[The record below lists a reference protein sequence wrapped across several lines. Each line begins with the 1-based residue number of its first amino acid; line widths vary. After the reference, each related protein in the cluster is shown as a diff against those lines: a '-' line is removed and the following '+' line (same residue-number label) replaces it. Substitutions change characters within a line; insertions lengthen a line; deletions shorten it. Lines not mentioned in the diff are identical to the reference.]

1 MKIKY
6 TPKYIM
12 TSVYSLDGNS
22 IFEVAKR
29 FERLGIQE
37 LKKTPLETMARIK
50 SGQDT
55 GSSKWLSDFNNL
67 YGLANQLQVK
77 TTLQEGDQSFL
88 KQQLEAEYTQ
98 YKLDNADT
106 REAVQ
111 NRIENEI
118 ERQTNA
124 KSVVEEEVEDFNK
137 IPDLIERR
145 FLIEIALDIWSK
157 RFTGVTRGSKYKAT
171 LRDNLDF
178 IENQQMALKLGSPD
192 VAQQNII
199 YKTLSQSDST
209 IANLLQQ
216 MTPLTDTLYNTFKSK
231 LSQWTIE
238 IDSNLQEA
246 LKDDAQTIQMNFS
259 KSSASPEISKYA
271 VIFKRLQKKYNELN
285 NIIQN
290 MGSTI
295 DDRASINLNPN
306 EP

>member
-1 MKIKY
+1 
-6 TPKYIM
+6 M

-22 IFEVAKR
+22 VFEVAKR
-29 FERLGIQE
+29 FERLAMKE
-37 LKKTPLETMARIK
+37 LKKTPDETIARIK

-77 TTLQEGDQSFL
+77 TTLQQGDQSFL

-98 YKLDNADT
+98 YKLDNVDT
-106 REAVQ
+106 KEAVKNQ
-111 NRIENEI
+111 LSVSLEKGL
-118 ERQTNA
+118 TDL
-124 KSVVEEEVEDFNK
+124 KSIMEAEVEEMNK
-137 IPDLIERR
+137 IPDLMERR
-145 FLIEIALDIWSK
+145 FLIEIALDVWSNK
-157 RFTGVTRGSKYKAT
+157 FAGAVRGSKYKAT
-171 LRDNLDF
+171 LKENLDF
-178 IENQQMALKLGSPD
+178 IKNQQMALKLGSPD

-216 MTPLTDTLYNTFKSK
+216 MTPLTESLYNTFKSK

-238 IDSNLQEA
+238 IDSELQEA
-246 LKDDAQTIQMNFS
+246 LKGDAQTIKENFS
-259 KSSASPEISKYA
+259 VSSASPEISKYD
-271 VIFKRLQKKYNELN
+271 VIFKRLQKKYSELN
-285 NIIQN
+285 NLIQN

-295 DDRASINLNPN
+295 DDRSSINLNPN

>member
-1 MKIKY
+1 
-6 TPKYIM
+6 M

-22 IFEVAKR
+22 VFEVAKR
-29 FERLGIQE
+29 FERLGMKE
-37 LKKTPLETMARIK
+37 LKKTPDETIARIK

-77 TTLQEGDQSFL
+77 TTLQQGDQSFL

-98 YKLDNADT
+98 YKLDNVDT
-106 REAVQ
+106 KEAVKNQ
-111 NRIENEI
+111 LSVSL
-118 ERQTNA
+118 ERGLTDS
-124 KSVVEEEVEDFNK
+124 KSIMETEVEEMNK
-137 IPDLIERR
+137 IPDLMERR
-145 FLIEIALDIWSK
+145 FLIEIALDVWSNK
-157 RFTGVTRGSKYKAT
+157 FAGAVKGGKYKAT
-171 LRDNLDF
+171 LKENLDF
-178 IENQQMALKLGSPD
+178 IKNQQMALKLGSPD

-216 MTPLTDTLYNTFKSK
+216 MTPLTESLYNTFKSK

-238 IDSNLQEA
+238 IDSELQEA
-246 LKDDAQTIQMNFS
+246 LKGDAQTIKENFS
-259 KSSASPEISKYA
+259 VSSASPEISKYD
-271 VIFKRLQKKYNELN
+271 VIFKRLQKKYSELN
-285 NIIQN
+285 NLIQN

-295 DDRASINLNPN
+295 DDRSSINLNPN

>member
-1 MKIKY
+1 
-6 TPKYIM
+6 M

-22 IFEVAKR
+22 VFEVAKR
-29 FERLGIQE
+29 FERLAMKE
-37 LKKTPLETMARIK
+37 LKKTPDETIARIK

-77 TTLQEGDQSFL
+77 TTLQQGDQSFL

-98 YKLDNADT
+98 YKLDNVDT
-106 REAVQ
+106 KEAVKNQ
-111 NRIENEI
+111 LSVSLEKGL
-118 ERQTNA
+118 TDS
-124 KSVVEEEVEDFNK
+124 KSIMETEVEEMNK
-137 IPDLIERR
+137 IPDLMERR
-145 FLIEIALDIWSK
+145 FLIEIALDVWSNK
-157 RFTGVTRGSKYKAT
+157 FAGAVRGSKYKAT
-171 LRDNLDF
+171 LKENLDF
-178 IENQQMALKLGSPD
+178 IKNQQMALKLGSPD

-216 MTPLTDTLYNTFKSK
+216 MTPLTESLYNTFKSK

-238 IDSNLQEA
+238 IDSELQEA
-246 LKDDAQTIQMNFS
+246 LKGDAQTIKENFS
-259 KSSASPEISKYA
+259 VSSASPEISKYD
-271 VIFKRLQKKYNELN
+271 VIFKRLQKKYSELN
-285 NIIQN
+285 NLIQN

-295 DDRASINLNPN
+295 DDRSSINLNPN

>member
-1 MKIKY
+1 
-6 TPKYIM
+6 
-12 TSVYSLDGNS
+12 L
-22 IFEVAKR
+22 
-29 FERLGIQE
+29 
-37 LKKTPLETMARIK
+37 
-50 SGQDT
+50 
-55 GSSKWLSDFNNL
+55 
-67 YGLANQLQVK
+67 
-77 TTLQEGDQSFL
+77 
-88 KQQLEAEYTQ
+88 
-98 YKLDNADT
+98 
-106 REAVQ
+106 
-111 NRIENEI
+111 
-118 ERQTNA
+118 
-124 KSVVEEEVEDFNK
+124 
-137 IPDLIERR
+137 ERR

-178 IENQQMALKLGSPD
+178 IKNQQMSLKLGSPD

>member
-1 MKIKY
+1 
-6 TPKYIM
+6 M

-22 IFEVAKR
+22 VFEVAKR
-29 FERLGIQE
+29 FERLGMKE
-37 LKKTPLETMARIK
+37 LKKTPDETIARIK

-77 TTLQEGDQSFL
+77 TTLQQGDQSFL

-98 YKLDNADT
+98 YKLDNVDT
-106 REAVQ
+106 KEAVKNQ
-111 NRIENEI
+111 LSVSL
-118 ERQTNA
+118 ERGLTDS
-124 KSVVEEEVEDFNK
+124 KSIMETEVEEMNK
-137 IPDLIERR
+137 IPDLMERR
-145 FLIEIALDIWSK
+145 FLIEIALDVWSNK
-157 RFTGVTRGSKYKAT
+157 FAGAVRGSKYKAT
-171 LRDNLDF
+171 LKENLDF
-178 IENQQMALKLGSPD
+178 IKNQQMALKLGSPD

-216 MTPLTDTLYNTFKSK
+216 MTPLTESLYNTFKSK

-238 IDSNLQEA
+238 IDSELQEA
-246 LKDDAQTIQMNFS
+246 LKGDAQTIKENFS
-259 KSSASPEISKYA
+259 VSSASPEISKYD
-271 VIFKRLQKKYNELN
+271 VIFKRLQKKYSELN
-285 NIIQN
+285 NLIQN

-295 DDRASINLNPN
+295 DDRSSINLNPN

>member
-1 MKIKY
+1 
-6 TPKYIM
+6 M

-22 IFEVAKR
+22 VFEVAKR
-29 FERLGIQE
+29 FERLGMKE
-37 LKKTPLETMARIK
+37 LKKTPDETIARIK

-77 TTLQEGDQSFL
+77 TTLQQGDQSFL

-98 YKLDNADT
+98 YKLDNVDT
-106 REAVQ
+106 KEAVKNQ
-111 NRIENEI
+111 LSVSLEKGL
-118 ERQTNA
+118 TDL
-124 KSVVEEEVEDFNK
+124 KSIMETEVEEMNK
-137 IPDLIERR
+137 VPDLMERR
-145 FLIEIALDIWSK
+145 FLIEIALDVWSNK
-157 RFTGVTRGSKYKAT
+157 FAGAVRGSKYKAT
-171 LRDNLDF
+171 LKENLDF
-178 IENQQMALKLGSPD
+178 IKNQQMALKLGSPD

-216 MTPLTDTLYNTFKSK
+216 MTPLTESLYNTFKSK

-238 IDSNLQEA
+238 IDSELQEA
-246 LKDDAQTIQMNFS
+246 LKGDAQTIKENFS
-259 KSSASPEISKYA
+259 VSSASPEISKYD
-271 VIFKRLQKKYNELN
+271 VIFKRLQKKYSELN
-285 NIIQN
+285 NLIQN

-295 DDRASINLNPN
+295 DDRSSINLNPN

>member
-1 MKIKY
+1 
-6 TPKYIM
+6 M

-37 LKKTPLETMARIK
+37 IKKTPDETIARIK

-77 TTLQEGDQSFL
+77 TTLQQGDQSFL

-98 YKLDNADT
+98 YKLDNVDT
-106 REAVQ
+106 KEAFQ
-111 NRIENEI
+111 NQLNESL
-118 ERQTNA
+118 EGQTNL
-124 KSVVEEEVEDFNK
+124 KNIMETEVEEINK
-137 IPDLIERR
+137 IPDLMERR
-145 FLIEIALDIWSK
+145 FLIEIALAVWNKKFS
-157 RFTGVTRGSKYKAT
+157 GATRGSKYKVT
-171 LRDNLDF
+171 LKENLDF
-178 IENQQMALKLGSPD
+178 VKNQQMALKLGSPD

-216 MTPLTDTLYNTFKSK
+216 MTPLTESLYNTFKSK

-238 IDSNLQEA
+238 IDSDLQEA
-246 LKDDAQTIQMNFS
+246 LQGDAQTIKENFS
-259 KSSASPEISKYA
+259 ISSASPEKYSSDSK
-271 VIFKRLQKKYNELN
+271 R
-285 NIIQN
+285 NIAN
-290 MGSTI
+290 
-295 DDRASINLNPN
+295 
-306 EP
+306 

>member
-1 MKIKY
+1 
-6 TPKYIM
+6 M

-22 IFEVAKR
+22 VFEVAKR
-29 FERLGIQE
+29 FERLAMKE
-37 LKKTPLETMARIK
+37 LKKTPDETIARIK

-77 TTLQEGDQSFL
+77 TTLQQGDQSFL

-98 YKLDNADT
+98 YKLDNVDT
-106 REAVQ
+106 KEAVQ
-111 NRIENEI
+111 NQLSVSL
-118 ERQTNA
+118 ERGLTDS
-124 KSVVEEEVEDFNK
+124 KSIMETEVEEMNK
-137 IPDLIERR
+137 IPDLMERR
-145 FLIEIALDIWSK
+145 FLIEIALDVWSNK
-157 RFTGVTRGSKYKAT
+157 FAGAVKGGKYKAT
-171 LRDNLDF
+171 LKENLDF
-178 IENQQMALKLGSPD
+178 IKNQQMALKLGSPD

-216 MTPLTDTLYNTFKSK
+216 MTPLTESLYNTFKSK

-238 IDSNLQEA
+238 IDSELQEA
-246 LKDDAQTIQMNFS
+246 LKGDAQTIKENFS
-259 KSSASPEISKYA
+259 VSSASPEISKYD
-271 VIFKRLQKKYNELN
+271 VIFKRLQKKYSELN
-285 NIIQN
+285 NLIQN

-295 DDRASINLNPN
+295 DDRSSINLNPN

>member
-1 MKIKY
+1 
-6 TPKYIM
+6 M

-22 IFEVAKR
+22 VFEVAKR
-29 FERLGIQE
+29 FERLAMKE
-37 LKKTPLETMARIK
+37 LKKTPDETIARIK

-77 TTLQEGDQSFL
+77 TTLQQGDQSFL

-98 YKLDNADT
+98 YKLDNVDT
-106 REAVQ
+106 KEAVKNQ
-111 NRIENEI
+111 LSVSLEKGL
-118 ERQTNA
+118 TDL
-124 KSVVEEEVEDFNK
+124 KSIMETEVEEMNK
-137 IPDLIERR
+137 IPDLMERR
-145 FLIEIALDIWSK
+145 FLIEIALDVWSNK
-157 RFTGVTRGSKYKAT
+157 FAGAVKGSKYKAT
-171 LRDNLDF
+171 LKENLDF
-178 IENQQMALKLGSPD
+178 IKNQQMALKLGSPD

-216 MTPLTDTLYNTFKSK
+216 MTPLTESLYNTFKSK

-238 IDSNLQEA
+238 IDSELQEA
-246 LKDDAQTIQMNFS
+246 LKGDAQTIKENFS
-259 KSSASPEISKYA
+259 VSSASPEISKYD
-271 VIFKRLQKKYNELN
+271 VIFKRLQKKYSELN
-285 NIIQN
+285 NLIQN

-295 DDRASINLNPN
+295 DDRSSINLNPN

>member
-1 MKIKY
+1 
-6 TPKYIM
+6 M

-22 IFEVAKR
+22 VFEVAKR
-29 FERLGIQE
+29 FERLGMKE
-37 LKKTPLETMARIK
+37 LKKTPDETIARIK

-77 TTLQEGDQSFL
+77 TTLQQGDQSFL

-98 YKLDNADT
+98 YKLDNVDT
-106 REAVQ
+106 KEAVKNQ
-111 NRIENEI
+111 LSVSL
-118 ERQTNA
+118 ERGLTDS
-124 KSVVEEEVEDFNK
+124 KSIMEAEVEEMNK
-137 IPDLIERR
+137 VPDLMERR
-145 FLIEIALDIWSK
+145 FLIEIALDVWSNK
-157 RFTGVTRGSKYKAT
+157 FAGAVRGSKYKAT
-171 LRDNLDF
+171 LKENLDF
-178 IENQQMALKLGSPD
+178 IKNQQMALKLGSPD

-216 MTPLTDTLYNTFKSK
+216 MTPLTESLYNTFKSK

-238 IDSNLQEA
+238 IDSELQEA
-246 LKDDAQTIQMNFS
+246 LKGDAQTIKENFS
-259 KSSASPEISKYA
+259 VSSASPEISKYD
-271 VIFKRLQKKYNELN
+271 VIFKRLQKKYSELN
-285 NIIQN
+285 NLIQN

-295 DDRASINLNPN
+295 DDRSSINLNPN

>member
-1 MKIKY
+1 
-6 TPKYIM
+6 M

-22 IFEVAKR
+22 VFEVAKR
-29 FERLGIQE
+29 FERLGIE
-37 LKKTPLETMARIK
+37 EMKKTPDETIARIK

-77 TTLQEGDQSFL
+77 TTLQQGDQSFL

-98 YKLDNADT
+98 YKLDNVDT
-106 REAVQ
+106 KEAVQ
-111 NRIENEI
+111 NQLNETIEG
-118 ERQTNA
+118 QTNL
-124 KSVVEEEVEDFNK
+124 KSLMETQVAEFNK
-137 IPDLIERR
+137 TPDLMERR
-145 FLIEIALDIWSK
+145 FLIEIALDVWNKKFSGATK
-157 RFTGVTRGSKYKAT
+157 GSKYKAT
-171 LRDNLDF
+171 LKENLDF
-178 IENQQMALKLGSPD
+178 VKNQQMALKLGSAD

-199 YKTLSQSDST
+199 YKTLSKSDST

-216 MTPLTDTLYNTFKSK
+216 MTPLTESLYNTFKSK

-246 LKDDAQTIQMNFS
+246 LKDDAKTIKENFS
-259 KSSASPEISKYA
+259 KSSASPEISKYD

-285 NIIQN
+285 NLIQN
-290 MGSTI
+290 MGTTI
-295 DDRASINLNPN
+295 DDRSSINLNPN

>member
-1 MKIKY
+1 
-6 TPKYIM
+6 M

-22 IFEVAKR
+22 VFEVAKR
-29 FERLGIQE
+29 FERLAMKE
-37 LKKTPLETMARIK
+37 LKKTPDETIARIK

-77 TTLQEGDQSFL
+77 TTLQQGDQSFL

-98 YKLDNADT
+98 YKLDNVDT
-106 REAVQ
+106 KEAVKNQ
-111 NRIENEI
+111 LSVSL
-118 ERQTNA
+118 ERGLTDS
-124 KSVVEEEVEDFNK
+124 KSIMETEVEEMNK
-137 IPDLIERR
+137 IPDLMERR
-145 FLIEIALDIWSK
+145 FLIEIALDVWSNK
-157 RFTGVTRGSKYKAT
+157 FAGAVKGGKYKAT
-171 LRDNLDF
+171 LKENLDF
-178 IENQQMALKLGSPD
+178 IKNQQMALKLGSPD

-216 MTPLTDTLYNTFKSK
+216 MTPLTESLYNTFKSK

-238 IDSNLQEA
+238 IDSELQEA
-246 LKDDAQTIQMNFS
+246 LKGDAQTIKENFS
-259 KSSASPEISKYA
+259 VSSASPEISKYD
-271 VIFKRLQKKYNELN
+271 VIFKRLQKKYSELN
-285 NIIQN
+285 NLIQN

-295 DDRASINLNPN
+295 DDRSSINLNPN